1 MNFDWMTNIE
11 QFLTI
16 SKIAF
21 SSSIFDKK
29 KTSTIIILE
38 PLDTFNIEQW
48 TSSYSNAN
56 RSSTNISVDLLI
68 ISFLV
73 SRENRKQKSLD
84 SLSFSILERFD
95 CENIKTMRDI
105 LSTNDQLE
113 KQLTDVKD
121 ILSNLVNRRSTSTL
135 YELVRF
141 LPITNM
147 FVNVFGKFDTKKK
160 KRCLDIFQFVCSRKE
175 STWKIRRTNSQIS
188 DELRNRVCFLL
199 DVVDLLERDS
209 LLI

>member
-1 MNFDWMTNIE
+1 
-11 QFLTI
+11 
-16 SKIAF
+16 
-21 SSSIFDKK
+21 
-29 KTSTIIILE
+29 
-38 PLDTFNIEQW
+38 
-48 TSSYSNAN
+48 
-56 RSSTNISVDLLI
+56 
-68 ISFLV
+68 
-73 SRENRKQKSLD
+73 
-84 SLSFSILERFD
+84 
-95 CENIKTMRDI
+95 MRDI

-175 STWKIRRTNSQIS
+175 ST
-188 DELRNRVCFLL
+188 
-199 DVVDLLERDS
+199 
-209 LLI
+209 